1 MTTIFHAN
9 NYIHPDNVKAI
20 AFFKAKGIT
29 LTPGD
34 KTVVDYD
41 YWSGCPIIKT
51 RKVLYVGLNIGSK
64 KFHKLL
70 VDNDLLCGKSTLDHV
85 DDSSARNFA
94 TTCDLLGI

>member
-1 MTTIFHAN
+1 MKTVKHAN

-20 AFFKAKGIT
+20 AFFKTKGIT

-34 KTVVDYD
+34 KTIVDYD

-51 RKVLYVGLNIGSK
+51 RKVLYVNLNIGSK

-70 VDNDLLCGKSTLDHV
+70 VDNGLLCGKSTLHCV
-85 DDSSARNFA
+85 DDSSVRNFNGV
-94 TTCDLLGI
+94 CDLLGI